1 MIWIVCD
8 VKGSASRP
16 SIKLRMAGI
25 DTEDKWV
32 SANEAVMYVKTRGRS
47 ARGTGIRYNGG
58 NHTKYLSEND
68 IVEIRS
74 LHAPTVRRRSESAFT
89 GWQFSRHSVLPD
101 SYGVYSDLASHV
113 HRYFRRVLFESTPQD
128 PHRICSYALE
138 TARSTMQDSGAVR

>member
-1 MIWIVCD
+1 
-8 VKGSASRP
+8 
-16 SIKLRMAGI
+16 MAGI

-74 LHAPTVRRRSESAFT
+74 LHAPAVRRRSESAFT
-89 GWQFSRHSVLPD
+89 G
-101 SYGVYSDLASHV
+101 
-113 HRYFRRVLFESTPQD
+113 
-128 PHRICSYALE
+128 
-138 TARSTMQDSGAVR
+138 